1 MSRGPSPSPVSVL
14 SPITHS
20 ASSVSLRSPNLR
32 INLDSSNHLNHRSR
46 SNTTLSPPPQN
57 EYIHPRSLSLSHQIS
72 PTEAKD
78 VVLAVRNLRG
88 EESPA
93 RSSSNLRELVLDE
106 EEDEGEQDESML
118 MEYETPGKS
127 RDRDRRR
134 ERSQTPARAGVS
146 TMQRIMR
153 ALEKSPDEG
162 DTLDLSRKGIDDI
175 GDEEVEM
182 FKSGVGKD
190 LKGVWRSVP
199 SIWCGTWLMDRLA
212 LSYNALD
219 DGAIVKSF
227 STLTRLRY
235 LNLKGNLLTQFPEA
249 VSLLSLVRSTAD
261 K

>member
-14 SPITHS
+14 QPPITHS
-20 ASSVSLRSPNLR
+20 TSSVSLRSHNLR
-32 INLDSSNHLNHRSR
+32 LNLDSNKHLNHRSR

-57 EYIHPRSLSLSHQIS
+57 EYIHPRSLSLSHQLS

-88 EESPA
+88 DLESPA
-93 RSSSNLRELVLDE
+93 RSYSNLREMVLDE
-106 EEDEGEQDESML
+106 EEDEREQDESML

-146 TMQRIMR
+146 TMQRIIR

-162 DTLDLSRKGIDDI
+162 DTLDLSRKGIDNI

-190 LKGVWRSVP
+190 LKGVWRSVHDYL
-199 SIWCGTWLMDRLA
+199 T
-212 LSYNALD
+212 SYD
-219 DGAIVKSF
+219 
-227 STLTRLRY
+227 
-235 LNLKGNLLTQFPEA
+235 
-249 VSLLSLVRSTAD
+249 
-261 K
+261 